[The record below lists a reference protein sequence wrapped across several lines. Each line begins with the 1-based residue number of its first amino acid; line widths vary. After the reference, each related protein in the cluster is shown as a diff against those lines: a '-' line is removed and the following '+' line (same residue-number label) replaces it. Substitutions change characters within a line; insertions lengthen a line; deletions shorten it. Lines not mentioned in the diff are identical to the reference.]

1 MSSFDDYRKYLNDGK
16 IMSSEEMSAE
26 ELENESTLNFNTNE
40 ESKKMQR
47 AQDEAIATLKGKK
60 KNKKGKS
67 DPLSGHHHNFY

>member
-26 ELENESTLNFNTNE
+26 ELENESTLNFNANE

-47 AQDEAIATLKGKK
+47 AQDEAIAMLKGKK
-60 KNKKGKS
+60 KNNKGKS